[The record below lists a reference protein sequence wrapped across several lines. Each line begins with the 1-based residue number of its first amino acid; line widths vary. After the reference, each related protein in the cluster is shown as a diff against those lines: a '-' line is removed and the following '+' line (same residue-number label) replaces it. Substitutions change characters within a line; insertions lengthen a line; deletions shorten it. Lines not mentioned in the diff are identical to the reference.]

1 MKRQKTARDRPN
13 MSQPTRAMT
22 PYDASRALAP
32 EPAVFV
38 TETSSDAGV
47 DGDSLAF
54 ERLRALNAARESCAL
69 TVTASPRDG
78 VRAYERYVGVIT
90 DAFAALETRGG
101 SPGAEEGDEDHGLRW
116 RSSLED
122 GASVKSYSAPGLAGE
137 RAMALFGYG
146 GCLRRIAIE
155 AIIDGTEAEG
165 GALGETRANEAN
177 LALRSA
183 AGVYE
188 YLAKYALPR
197 LRESLSAGRA
207 NELTTSMSE
216 MMRLVSLG
224 DAQGLVCARASERWD
239 GKNPTAHFRLL
250 ARLHA
255 GASELYG
262 QADAVIQGNRRDWN
276 GIDIRLLACVLFGRA
291 SHECEAHLAH
301 AESLRGETTAGQAVA
316 ACVQAGEALKSCEQ
330 AATEY
335 AHWAARHAKLRERW
349 VSLSEIISKEN
360 EVVYFEKVPQTAP
373 SLPASTVVVK
383 PAPYEPRAAGK
394 HSFFLS

>member
-1 MKRQKTARDRPN
+1 MHQITTRRRPN
-13 MSQPTRAMT
+13 MAKPTRAMT

-38 TETSSDAGV
+38 TETSADGGV

-69 TVTASPRDG
+69 SVASTARDG
-78 VRAYERYVGVIT
+78 VRAYERYVGVVT
-90 DAFAALETRGG
+90 DAFAALETR
-101 SPGAEEGDEDHGLRW
+101 EGDDEGDQAHGLRW

-122 GASVKSYSAPGLAGE
+122 RASVKSYATPGLAGE

-146 GCLRRIAIE
+146 GCLRRVAIE
-155 AIIDGTEAEG
+155 AIEGCNSGG

-177 LALRSA
+177 SALRSA

-188 YLAKYALPR
+188 YLAKNALP
-197 LRESLSAGRA
+197 RESLSAERA
-207 NELTTSMSE
+207 NELTSSMSE
-216 MMRLVSLG
+216 VMGFVSLG
-224 DAQGLVCARASERWD
+224 DAQGIVCARASERWD
-239 GKNPTAHFRLL
+239 GENPAAHFRLL

-262 QADAVIQGNRRDWN
+262 RADAVLQGSRRDWN

-316 ACVQAGEALKSCEQ
+316 ACVRAGEALKSCDQ
-330 AATEY
+330 ASTEY
-335 AHWAARHAKLRERW
+335 AHWATRHAELRERW
-349 VSLSEIISKEN
+349 LALSEVISKEN
-360 EVVYFEKVPQTAP
+360 EVVYFEKVPQTGP

-383 PAPYEPRAAGK
+383 PVPYEPSAAGK

>member
-1 MKRQKTARDRPN
+1 MPK
-13 MSQPTRAMT
+13 PTRAMT

-38 TETSSDAGV
+38 TESSANGTA

-69 TVTASPRDG
+69 SVASTARDG

-101 SPGAEEGDEDHGLRW
+101 NDEGDQAHGLRW

-122 GASVKSYSAPGLAGE
+122 CASVKSYATPGLAGE

-146 GCLRRIAIE
+146 GCLRRVAIE
-155 AIIDGTEAEG
+155 AIEGCNSAG
-165 GALGETRANEAN
+165 GALRETRANEAN
-177 LALRSA
+177 SALRKA

-188 YLAKYALPR
+188 YLAKNTLPR
-197 LRESLSAGRA
+197 EPLSAERA
-207 NELTTSMSE
+207 NELTSSMSE
-216 MMRLVSLG
+216 VMCFVSLG
-224 DAQGLVCARASERWD
+224 DAQGVVCARASERWD
-239 GKNPTAHFRLL
+239 GEIPAAHFRLL

-262 QADAVIQGNRRDWN
+262 RADAVLQGNRRDWN

-316 ACVQAGEALKSCEQ
+316 ACVRAGEALKSCEQ
-330 AATEY
+330 ASTEY
-335 AHWAARHAKLRERW
+335 AHWATRHAELHERW
-349 VSLSEIISKEN
+349 LALSEVISKEN
-360 EVVYFEKVPQTAP
+360 EVVYFEKVPQTGP

-383 PAPYEPRAAGK
+383 TVPYEPSVAGK

>member
-1 MKRQKTARDRPN
+1 MPK
-13 MSQPTRAMT
+13 PTRVMT

-38 TETSSDAGV
+38 TEMAADGGV

-69 TVTASPRDG
+69 TVGSTARDG

-101 SPGAEEGDEDHGLRW
+101 NDEGDQAHGLRW

-122 GASVKSYSAPGLAGE
+122 GASVKSYATPGLAGE
-137 RAMALFGYG
+137 RAMTLFAYG

-155 AIIDGTEAEG
+155 TIGDGVGAG
-165 GALGETRANEAN
+165 DGALGETRANEAN
-177 LALRSA
+177 MALRSA

-188 YLAKYALPR
+188 YLAKNALPR
-197 LRESLSAGRA
+197 LRETLSAERA
-207 NELTTSMSE
+207 NELTHSMSE
-216 MMRLVSLG
+216 VMSFVSLG
-224 DAQGLVCARASERWD
+224 DAQGVVCARASERWD
-239 GKNPTAHFRLL
+239 GENPAAHFRLL

-262 QADAVIQGNRRDWN
+262 RADAVLQGNRRDWN

-316 ACVQAGEALKSCEQ
+316 ACVRAGEALKSCEQ
-330 AATEY
+330 ASTEY
-335 AHWAARHAKLRERW
+335 AHWATRHAELHERW
-349 VSLSEIISKEN
+349 LALSEVISKEN
-360 EVVYFEKVPQTAP
+360 EVVYFEKVPQTGP
-373 SLPASTVVVK
+373 SLPASTIVVK
-383 PAPYEPRAAGK
+383 PAPYEPSAAGK

>member
-1 MKRQKTARDRPN
+1 MPK
-13 MSQPTRAMT
+13 PTRAMT

-38 TETSSDAGV
+38 TESSANGTA

-69 TVTASPRDG
+69 SVASTARDG

-101 SPGAEEGDEDHGLRW
+101 NDEGDQAHGLRW

-122 GASVKSYSAPGLAGE
+122 CASVKSYATPGLAGE

-146 GCLRRIAIE
+146 GCLRRVAIE
-155 AIIDGTEAEG
+155 AIEGCNSAG
-165 GALGETRANEAN
+165 GALRETRANEAN
-177 LALRSA
+177 SALRKA

-188 YLAKYALPR
+188 YLAKNTLPR
-197 LRESLSAGRA
+197 EPLSAERA
-207 NELTTSMSE
+207 NELTSSMSE
-216 MMRLVSLG
+216 VMCFVSLG
-224 DAQGLVCARASERWD
+224 DAQGVVCARASERWD
-239 GKNPTAHFRLL
+239 GENPAAHFRLL

-262 QADAVIQGNRRDWN
+262 RADAVLQGNRRDWN

-316 ACVQAGEALKSCEQ
+316 ACVRAGEALKSCEQ
-330 AATEY
+330 ASTEY
-335 AHWAARHAKLRERW
+335 AHWATRHAELHERW
-349 VSLSEIISKEN
+349 LALSEVISKEN
-360 EVVYFEKVPQTAP
+360 EVVYFEKVPQTGP

-383 PAPYEPRAAGK
+383 TVPYEPSVAGK